1 MLRTLVFLPERPWKK
16 VAVVRGVD
24 VFFCRFGGV
33 SVTGKRR
40 TARGAEIPTG
50 RGTDVMW
57 AFREEHAA
65 FGNRLFVTIARK
77 TADVPESCGDVGE
90 GKEVFEHW
98 GVPAFVPERR

>member
-40 TARGAEIPTG
+40 TARVRGLSIGMGTLYAISTGLFILPGAKLE
-50 RGTDVMW
+50 
-57 AFREEHAA
+57 
-65 FGNRLFVTIARK
+65 
-77 TADVPESCGDVGE
+77 
-90 GKEVFEHW
+90 
-98 GVPAFVPERR
+98 